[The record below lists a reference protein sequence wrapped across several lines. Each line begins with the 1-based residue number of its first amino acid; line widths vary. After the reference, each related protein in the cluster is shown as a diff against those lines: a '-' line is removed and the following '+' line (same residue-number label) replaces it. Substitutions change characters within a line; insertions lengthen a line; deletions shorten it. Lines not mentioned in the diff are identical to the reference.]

1 MIKIEKTL
9 LFIIVLVLLVGAVS
23 ATETLREDQAS
34 TIDEAVA
41 SDISTVSQDNK
52 IINNEEKKVL
62 DENPQKNVEYTTHN
76 IEKKSENNLKKEGI
90 VEVHNYTELQNAVNN
105 TSSTGVDTTIR
116 LLQGSYNNTETIT
129 WNTGGM
135 VLTIDGNGQ
144 TINGQQQQ
152 VFYID
157 GASMILKNI
166 IITNATSSDGG
177 AIHNFQGTLTV
188 SNSTFNNNQAT

>member
-1 MIKIEKTL
+1 MIKIEKVL
-9 LFIIVLVLLVGAVS
+9 LFAIVLVFLVGVAS
-23 ATETLREDQAS
+23 ATETPQEDQS
-34 TIDEAVA
+34 YTNDDTVV

-76 IEKKSENNLKKEGI
+76 IEKKSDNNLKKEGI

-105 TSSTGVDTTIR
+105 ASSTGVDTTIR

-135 VLTIDGNGQ
+135 VLTIDGNG
-144 TINGQQQQ
+144 
-152 VFYID
+152 
-157 GASMILKNI
+157 
-166 IITNATSSDGG
+166 
-177 AIHNFQGTLTV
+177 
-188 SNSTFNNNQAT
+188 